1 MRRPIRQGDAT
12 ACGNICPQRETV
24 SPYAPPERVRAAKEA
39 LHQVW
44 IQEAAAVRW
53 PFGRSGLVSGSFSEG
68 QVTGDVLNVGG
79 STPVGESSIE
89 LSGRLRRCPC
99 LDRSNP
105 RRRHGNAVSSL
116 RSYTVQDGVNSH
128 GHAAAQKS
136 RQENTFTYKS
146 RIRLLLP

>member
-44 IQEAAAVRW
+44 IQEATAVRW

-89 LSGRLRRCPC
+89 LSGRLRR
-99 LDRSNP
+99 
-105 RRRHGNAVSSL
+105 HGNAVSSL